1 MSTLSHLLSDNTHLI
16 RQGLAVLGDL
26 DGDLYCSPLPDAG
39 LSGIGGHFRHCIDF
53 YERFLACLAEDNP
66 RLDYD
71 SRDRDEQL
79 ERCPSTASARLEQVV
94 RRLETLVPGAAR
106 RELLI
111 KSDAVG
117 ESAASTVWAR
127 STVERELQ
135 VLLSH
140 TVHHYALIAVALR
153 LHGLEVD
160 PEFGVAPSTLRY
172 WQEQRAC
179 AR

>member
-1 MSTLSHLLSDNTHLI
+1 M
-16 RQGLAVLGDL
+16 
-26 DGDLYCSPLPDAG
+26 
-39 LSGIGGHFRHCIDF
+39 
-53 YERFLACLAEDNP
+53 
-66 RLDYD
+66 
-71 SRDRDEQL
+71 
-79 ERCPSTASARLEQVV
+79 V